1 MTEIPSYMVENP
13 KFEPYKPKKRCYY
26 STSML
31 SIFLSIFTYI
41 LIFYVFEVS
50 PSSIF
55 KDTKVLFFI
64 SNTLI
69 FIIAVD
75 YGAFTDK
82 ESHDFYGEYTAA
94 SAVAMRNRGDNYSSI
109 PVFTYQENPRGEEIK
124 NPKYVEIKNT
134 KEEDSVVKEIVCISP
149 APEKIVHVVSEEQP
163 RNQVAVEKSEPVND
177 QITIVEEACN
187 IRNHENPKSY
197 GRTKSDKPRR
207 MKITEEAKSTRKSYR
222 RSESDNSKWM
232 VVPQK
237 WENVQEESEEFSKM
251 SNEELNSR
259 FEEFIQQFN
268 RRIRLQSRV
277 LST

>member
-1 MTEIPSYMVENP
+1 MIENP

-26 STSML
+26 SSSVL
-31 SIFLSIFTYI
+31 SIFLSIVTYI

-64 SNTLI
+64 SNALI
-69 FIIAVD
+69 LIIAVD
-75 YGAFTDK
+75 YGAFTNK
-82 ESHDFYGEYTAA
+82 ESHDFYGEYAAA
-94 SAVAMRNRGDNYSSI
+94 SAVAMRSRGDNYSPI

-124 NPKYVEIKNT
+124 NPKDAEIKNT
-134 KEEDSVVKEIVCISP
+134 REEDSMVKDIACISS
-149 APEKIVHVVSEEQP
+149 ALEKIVHVVSEEQP
-163 RNQVAVEKSEPVND
+163 RDQVAIEKSKPVTD
-177 QITIVEEACN
+177 EIVTVEEACN
-187 IRNHENPKSY
+187 IRNHVNPKSY

-207 MKITEEAKSTRKSYR
+207 MKITEEAKSKRKSYR
-222 RSESDNSKWM
+222 RSESDSSKWR

-237 WENVQEESEEFSKM
+237 WENVEEESEEFSKM

-268 RRIRLQSRV
+268 RRNRLQSRA